1 MDNCPDGDFS
11 GSYYDGDCG
20 EIHEKYEDKYK
31 QNDTT
36 DSQSQE
42 DTKTQKDSSGS
53 TDKTMIEDICAKN
66 SEYQAAYDFAYQYK
80 ITTQICD
87 ETNMDTVLIRAHAA
101 KMMSNYAMNVL
112 DREPDTKKKCLLEDT
127 DRQSEEIQQYMIT
140 ACQLGLMG
148 LESDGITPATSFN
161 PTTALN
167 KAQLATVLSRMMYGP
182 MHDNNEEGFWVG
194 HVAALQEAGIITI
207 TTDLFDPLK
216 RAYAMIMLM
225 RTVEII

>member
-1 MDNCPDGDFS
+1 MDDCPDGDFS
-11 GSYYDGDCG
+11 GSYYDGTCG
-20 EIHEKYEDKYK
+20 KIQMQHQTKDKED
-31 QNDTT
+31 DTT

-42 DTKTQKDSSGS
+42 DKETQKDSSVS
-53 TDKTMIEDICAKN
+53 TDKTMIEDVCATN
-66 SEYQAAYDFAYQYK
+66 DEYKTAYDFAYKNK

-112 DREPDTKKKCLLEDT
+112 DRQPDTKKKCLFD
-127 DRQSEEIQQYMIT
+127 DIDSQSEEIQQYIII

-161 PTTALN
+161 PTIPLN
-167 KAQLATVLSRMMYGP
+167 KAQLATILSRMMYGP

-194 HVAALQEAGIITI
+194 HVQAMQEVGIITI

-216 RAYAMIMLM
+216 RAYALLMLM
-225 RTVEII
+225 RTITVE